1 MISLLNII
9 FTIWNLFW
17 IYNEVGL
24 QGAIDYIALKVKLEG
39 VEEKILAESNQ
50 KLEAARERCKELPAE
65 G

>member
-1 MISLLNII
+1 
-9 FTIWNLFW
+9 
-17 IYNEVGL
+17 VGL